1 MARQKKGRE
10 ISGIIV
16 LNKPL
21 GLSSNQVLQK
31 IKWLLGAKK
40 AGHTGALDP
49 MASGVLP
56 LCFGDATKFSQVLLE
71 STKGYITT
79 CKLGEIRS
87 TGDQDGE
94 VLATSPVPEF
104 DADSIEIILQN
115 FRGLITQVPPMYS
128 ALKHE
133 GRPLYELARKGI
145 ELDLKALKERQV
157 TIHSLKILAIR
168 QNLGEIDLEVV
179 CSKGTYIR
187 SLVEDIGNEVGCGAY
202 VSMLHRNKA
211 GPFSEVQMV
220 DYQVL
225 LDLEESHPVV
235 SERHKVMDEMLI
247 HSAEAI
253 PDWPKIE
260 LTLAEGHKILHGQ
273 RVKTSF
279 PLTPQVQLWVNAP
292 DGVVFVGVGDIT
304 DNGTLIPKRVF
315 QVTLPTER
323 PIEIPE
329 KD

>member
-1 MARQKKGRE
+1 MARIKKGRD

-56 LCFGDATKFSQVLLE
+56 LCFGDATKFSQILLD
-71 STKGYITT
+71 SIKGYVTT

-94 VLATSPVPEF
+94 IVAIAPVPEF
-104 DADSIEIILQN
+104 DESSIELILQN

-145 ELDLKALKERQV
+145 ELDLKTLKQREV

-168 QNLGEIDLEVV
+168 QELGEIDLEVV

-202 VSMLHRNKA
+202 VSMLHRNQA
-211 GPFSEVQMV
+211 GPFTESQTI
-220 DYQVL
+220 DYQTL
-225 LDLEESHPVV
+225 LDLEENYPNVA
-235 SERHKVMDEMLI
+235 ERYQVMDQMLL

-253 PDWPKIE
+253 PGWPKID
-260 LTLAEGHKILHGQ
+260 LTLHEGHKILHGQ

-292 DGVVFVGVGDIT
+292 DGAFFVGVGEIT

-315 QVTLPTER
+315 QVSLPN
-323 PIEIPE
+323 
-329 KD
+329 

>member
-1 MARQKKGRE
+1 MARQKKGRD
-10 ISGIIV
+10 ISGILV

-21 GLSSNQVLQK
+21 GLTSNQALQK

-56 LCFGDATKFSQVLLE
+56 LCFGDATKFSQILLD

-79 CKLGEIRS
+79 CKLGEVRS

-94 VLATSPVPEF
+94 VVATSPIPSFDEF
-104 DADSIEIILQN
+104 SIESILEK
-115 FRGLITQVPPMYS
+115 FRGVITQVPPMYS

-145 ELDLKALKERQV
+145 ELDLKTLKQREV
-157 TIHSLKILAIR
+157 IIHSLKILEIR
-168 QNLGEIDLEVV
+168 QDLGEIDLEVI

-187 SLVEDIGNEVGCGAY
+187 SLVEDIGHEVGCGAY
-202 VSMLHRNKA
+202 VSMLHRIQA
-211 GPFSEVQMV
+211 GPFTEPQAI
-220 DYQVL
+220 DYQTL
-225 LDLEESHPVV
+225 LDLEENYSDVA
-235 SERHKVMDEMLI
+235 ERHQVMDKMLL
-247 HSAEAI
+247 HAAEAI
-253 PDWPKIE
+253 PEWPRIE
-260 LTLAEGHKILHGQ
+260 LTLHEGHKILHGQ

-279 PLTPQVQLWVNAP
+279 PLMAQVQLWVHAP
-292 DGVVFVGVGDIT
+292 DGVVFVGVGEIT

-315 QVTLPTER
+315 QVSLP
-323 PIEIPE
+323 
-329 KD
+329 D

>member
-94 VLATSPVPEF
+94 ILATSPVPKF

-145 ELDLKALKERQV
+145 ELDLKALKQRQV
-157 TIHSLKILAIR
+157 TIHSLKVLAIR
-168 QNLGEIDLEVV
+168 QDLGEIDFEVV

-211 GPFSEVQMV
+211 GPFSETQMV

-225 LDLEESHPVV
+225 LDLEESHPIAA
-235 SERHKVMDEMLI
+235 ERHKVMDEMLI

-253 PDWPKIE
+253 PEWPKIE
-260 LTLAEGHKILHGQ
+260 LTLGEGHKILHGQ

-292 DGVVFVGVGDIT
+292 DGAVFVGVGDIT

-315 QVTLPTER
+315 QVALPSEGQ
-323 PIEIPE
+323 
-329 KD
+329 

>member
-1 MARQKKGRE
+1 MARQKKGRD
-10 ISGIIV
+10 ISGILV

-21 GLSSNQVLQK
+21 GLTSNQVLQK

-56 LCFGDATKFSQVLLE
+56 LCFGDATKFSQILLD
-71 STKGYITT
+71 STKGYVTT

-94 VLATSPVPEF
+94 VVSTSPIPEF
-104 DADSIEIILQN
+104 DESSIELILEK
-115 FRGLITQVPPMYS
+115 FRGVITQVPPMYS

-133 GRPLYELARKGI
+133 GRPLYELARQGV
-145 ELDLKALKERQV
+145 ELDLKTLKQREV
-157 TIHSLKILAIR
+157 TIHSLKILEIR
-168 QNLGEIDLEVV
+168 QDLAEIDLEVV

-202 VSMLHRNKA
+202 VSMLHRIQA
-211 GPFSEVQMV
+211 GPFTELQTI
-220 DYQVL
+220 DYQIL
-225 LDLEESHPVV
+225 LDLEKKYPDVA
-235 SERHKVMDEMLI
+235 ERHKVMDEMLL
-247 HSAEAI
+247 HAAEAI

-260 LTLAEGHKILHGQ
+260 LTLHEGHKILHGQ

-292 DGVVFVGVGDIT
+292 DGVVFVGVGEIT

-315 QVTLPTER
+315 QVTLPDTA
-323 PIEIPE
+323 
-329 KD
+329 K

>member
-1 MARQKKGRE
+1 MARIKKGRD

-94 VLATSPVPEF
+94 IVSIKPVPEF
-104 DADSIEIILQN
+104 DENSIEAILQD

-145 ELDLKALKERQV
+145 ELDLKTLKQRQV
-157 TIHSLKILAIR
+157 TIHSLTLLAIR
-168 QNLGEIDLEVV
+168 PDVGEIDLEVV

-187 SLVEDIGNEVGCGAY
+187 SLVEDIGNNVGCGAY

-211 GPFSEVQMV
+211 GPFSEAQFI
-220 DYQVL
+220 DYQTL
-225 LDLEESHPVV
+225 LDLEDTYPVV
-235 SERHKVMDEMLI
+235 SERHAVMDEMLI

-253 PDWPKIE
+253 PDWVKVE
-260 LTLAEGHKILHGQ
+260 LTLHEGHKILHGQ

-279 PLTPQVQLWVNAP
+279 PLTPQVQLWVNTP

-315 QVTLPTER
+315 QVDLPSE
-323 PIEIPE
+323 
-329 KD
+329 

>member
-1 MARQKKGRE
+1 MARIKKGRD

-71 STKGYITT
+71 STKSYITT

-94 VLATSPVPEF
+94 IVSVKPVPEF

-145 ELDLKALKERQV
+145 ELDLKTLKQRQV
-157 TIHSLKILAIR
+157 TIHSLTLLAIR
-168 QNLGEIDLEVV
+168 PDVGEVDLEVV

-211 GPFSEVQMV
+211 GPFSEAQFI
-220 DYQVL
+220 DYQTL
-225 LDLEESHPVV
+225 LDLEDAYPVV
-235 SERHKVMDEMLI
+235 SERHAVMDKMLI

-253 PDWPKIE
+253 PDWVKVE
-260 LTLAEGHKILHGQ
+260 LTLHEGHKILHGQ

-279 PLTPQVQLWVNAP
+279 PLTPQVQLWVNTP

-315 QVTLPTER
+315 QVNLPSE
-323 PIEIPE
+323 
-329 KD
+329 

>member
-1 MARQKKGRE
+1 MARIKKGRD

-56 LCFGDATKFSQVLLE
+56 LCFGDATKFSQILLE

-79 CKLGEIRS
+79 AKLGEIRT

-94 VLATSPVPEF
+94 VVSTKPVPEF
-104 DADSIEIILQN
+104 DEHSIEMILQN

-145 ELDLKALKERQV
+145 ELDLKALKQRQV
-157 TIHSLKILAIR
+157 SIHSLTLLAVR
-168 QNLGEIDLEVV
+168 PDVGEIDLEVV

-202 VSMLHRNKA
+202 VSMLHRNQA
-211 GPFSEVQMV
+211 GPFTEAQFV

-225 LDLEESHPVV
+225 LDLEESHPIV
-235 SERHKVMDEMLI
+235 SERHAAMDEMLI

-253 PDWPKIE
+253 PDWAKIE

-279 PLTPQVQLWVNAP
+279 PLTPQVQLWVNTP

-304 DNGTLIPKRVF
+304 DNGTLIPRRVF
-315 QVTLPTER
+315 QVNLPSEMPR
-323 PIEIPE
+323 
-329 KD
+329 

>member
-56 LCFGDATKFSQVLLE
+56 LCFGDATKFSQILLE
-71 STKGYITT
+71 SSKGYITT
-79 CKLGEIRS
+79 AKLGEVRS

-94 VLATSPVPEF
+94 IISTKPVPEF
-104 DADSIEIILQN
+104 DGDLIETILQN

-133 GRPLYELARKGI
+133 GRPLYELARKGV
-145 ELDLKALKERQV
+145 ELDLKALKQRQV
-157 TIHSLKILAIR
+157 TIHSLNVLAIR
-168 QNLGEIDLEVV
+168 QDVGEIDLEVV

-187 SLVEDIGNEVGCGAY
+187 SLVEDIGNELGCGAY
-202 VSMLHRNKA
+202 VSMLHRTQA
-211 GPFSEVQMV
+211 GPFSEAQMI
-220 DYQVL
+220 DYNDL
-225 LDLEESHPVV
+225 LALEDDHPNP
-235 SERHKVMDEMLI
+235 SERHEVMDKLLI

-253 PDWPKIE
+253 PDWPKVE
-260 LTLAEGHKILHGQ
+260 LTLPEGHKILHGQ

-279 PLTPQVQLWVNAP
+279 PLTPQVQLWVNTP
-292 DGVVFVGVGDIT
+292 DGAVFVGVGDIT
-304 DNGTLIPKRVF
+304 DNGTLIPRRVF
-315 QVTLPTER
+315 QVTLPA
-323 PIEIPE
+323 
-329 KD
+329 

>member
-1 MARQKKGRE
+1 MARQKKGRD

-56 LCFGDATKFSQVLLE
+56 LCFGDATKFSQILLE

-94 VLATSPVPEF
+94 IVSVKPVPEF
-104 DADSIEIILQN
+104 DAESIETILQN

-133 GRPLYELARKGI
+133 GRPLYELARKGV
-145 ELDLKALKERQV
+145 ELDLKALKQREV

-168 QNLGEIDLEVV
+168 QELGEIDLEVV

-211 GPFSEVQMV
+211 GPFSEAQFV
-220 DYQVL
+220 DYQEL
-225 LDLEESHPVV
+225 LDLEEAYPVPE
-235 SERHKVMDEMLI
+235 ERHEVMDQMLI

-253 PDWPKIE
+253 PDWPKVE
-260 LTLAEGHKILHGQ
+260 LTLREGHKILHGQ

-279 PLTPQVQLWVNAP
+279 PLTPQVQLWVNTP
-292 DGVVFVGVGDIT
+292 DGAVFVGVGDIT

-315 QVTLPTER
+315 QVSLPA
-323 PIEIPE
+323 
-329 KD
+329 D

>member
-1 MARQKKGRE
+1 MARIKKGRD

-56 LCFGDATKFSQVLLE
+56 LCFGDATKFSQILLD

-94 VLATSPVPEF
+94 VVATAPIPEF
-104 DADSIEIILQN
+104 DSESIETILKN

-133 GRPLYELARKGI
+133 GRPLYELARKGV
-145 ELDLKALKERQV
+145 ELDLKALKQREV
-157 TIHSLKILAIR
+157 TIHSLKLLAIR
-168 QNLGEIDLEVV
+168 KELGEIDLEVV

-202 VSMLHRNKA
+202 VSMLHRNEA
-211 GPFSEVQMV
+211 GPFSEAQMI
-220 DYQVL
+220 DYQTL
-225 LDLEESHPVV
+225 LDLEDDYPQV
-235 SERHKVMDEMLI
+235 SERHNVMDEMLI
-247 HSAEAI
+247 HSSEAI

-279 PLTPQVQLWVNAP
+279 PLTPQVQLWVNSP
-292 DGVVFVGVGDIT
+292 DGMVFVGVGDIT
-304 DNGTLIPKRVF
+304 DNGTLIPRRVF
-315 QVTLPTER
+315 QVTLPE
-323 PIEIPE
+323 E
-329 KD
+329 

>member
-1 MARQKKGRE
+1 MARIKKGRE

-71 STKGYITT
+71 SSKGYITT

-94 VLATSPVPEF
+94 IVSTKPVPEF
-104 DADSIEIILQN
+104 DAASIEKILQQ

-145 ELDLKALKERQV
+145 ELDLKTLKQRQV
-157 TIHSLKILAIR
+157 TIHSLQVLAIR
-168 QNLGEIDLEVV
+168 QDVGEIDLEVV

-187 SLVEDIGNEVGCGAY
+187 SLVEDIGNQVGCGAY
-202 VSMLHRNKA
+202 VSMLHRTQA
-211 GPFSEVQMV
+211 GPFSEAQCI
-220 DYQVL
+220 DYQTL
-225 LDLEESHPVV
+225 LDLEEAYPVATD
-235 SERHKVMDEMLI
+235 RQAVMDDMLI

-253 PDWPKIE
+253 PDWPKVE
-260 LTLAEGHKILHGQ
+260 LTLREGHKILHGQ

-279 PLTPQVQLWVNAP
+279 PLTPQVQLWVNTP
-292 DGVVFVGVGDIT
+292 EGVVFVGVGDIT

-315 QVTLPTER
+315 QVKLPSEM
-323 PIEIPE
+323 PE
-329 KD
+329 YN

>member
-1 MARQKKGRE
+1 MARIKKGRD

-49 MASGVLP
+49 MATGVLP
-56 LCFGDATKFSQVLLE
+56 LCFGDATKFSQILLD

-79 CKLGEIRS
+79 CKLGETRT

-94 VLATSPVPEF
+94 VVSTQSIPEF
-104 DADSIEIILQN
+104 NEEFIEKILQQ
-115 FRGLITQVPPMYS
+115 FRGVITQVPPMYS

-133 GRPLYELARKGI
+133 GRPLYELARKGV
-145 ELDLKALKERQV
+145 ELDLKTLKQRQV
-157 TIHSLKILAIR
+157 TIHSLKILEIR
-168 QNLGEIDLEVV
+168 FEVGEIDLEVL

-202 VSMLHRNKA
+202 VSMLHRIQA
-211 GPFSEVQMV
+211 GPFTEARAIN
-220 DYQVL
+220 YQDL
-225 LDLEESHPVV
+225 LDLECPEIDVRS
-235 SERHKVMDEMLI
+235 RHEKMDDLLI
-247 HSAEAI
+247 HAAEAI

-260 LTLAEGHKILHGQ
+260 LTLHEGHKILHGQ

-279 PLTPQVQLWVNAP
+279 PCMPQVQLWVHTP
-292 DGVVFVGVGDIT
+292 DGEVFVGVGDIT

-315 QVTLPTER
+315 QVVLPA
-323 PIEIPE
+323 
-329 KD
+329 

>member
-1 MARQKKGRE
+1 MARIKKGRD

-49 MASGVLP
+49 MATGVLP
-56 LCFGDATKFSQVLLE
+56 LCFGDATKFSQILLD
-71 STKGYITT
+71 SAKGYITT
-79 CKLGEIRS
+79 CKLGETRT

-94 VLATSPVPEF
+94 VVATKSVPEF
-104 DADSIEIILQN
+104 DEESIEKILQQ

-145 ELDLKALKERQV
+145 ELDLKTLKQRQV
-157 TIHSLKILAIR
+157 TIHSLKILDIR
-168 QNLGEIDLEVV
+168 FDVGEIDFEVL

-202 VSMLHRNKA
+202 VSMLHRIQA
-211 GPFSEVQMV
+211 GPFTECKMIN
-220 DYQVL
+220 YQDL
-225 LDLEESHPVV
+225 LDLECPEIDVRS
-235 SERHKVMDEMLI
+235 RHAKMDELLI
-247 HSAEAI
+247 HAAEAI

-260 LTLAEGHKILHGQ
+260 LTLHEGHKILHGQ

-279 PLTPQVQLWVNAP
+279 PCTPQVQLWVNTP
-292 DGVVFVGVGDIT
+292 DGKVFVGVGDIT

-315 QVTLPTER
+315 QVILPA
-323 PIEIPE
+323 
-329 KD
+329 

>member
-56 LCFGDATKFSQVLLE
+56 LCFGDATKFSQILLE

-94 VLATSPVPEF
+94 VLATKPVPQI
-104 DADSIEIILQN
+104 DAESIEIILQK

-133 GRPLYELARKGI
+133 GRPLYELARKGV
-145 ELDLKALKERQV
+145 ELDLKALKQRDV
-157 TIHSLKILAIR
+157 TIHGLKVLAIR
-168 QNLGEIDLEVV
+168 QDVGEIDLEIV

-211 GPFSEVQMV
+211 GPFSEAQMI
-220 DYQVL
+220 DYQTL
-225 LDLEESHPVV
+225 LDLEDNYPVV
-235 SERHKVMDEMLI
+235 AERHSVMDEMLI

-253 PDWPKIE
+253 PDWPKID
-260 LTLAEGHKILHGQ
+260 LTLHEGHKILHGQ

-279 PLTPQVQLWVNAP
+279 PHTAQVQLWVNTP
-292 DGVVFVGVGDIT
+292 DGAVFVGVGDIT

-315 QVTLPTER
+315 QVTLPKEVAA
-323 PIEIPE
+323 E
-329 KD
+329 